1 MILVVQ
7 PWSTWSTSLPLG
19 QCHTSRPSSRPI
31 GVVLSALAASSL
43 GLPKVARRARATT
56 WRIGSSRLATVEAAV
71 EEAVCEWQNSEM
83 AGRESNPS
91 KSQIVGNGSDQT
103 LAFGLLFLPSKWAA
117 EMKNVLTDL
126 RSLGKFPEKA
136 PLLGIPTQGETLSI
150 GSAQQ
155 DPQAPL
161 PRAVI
166 LEEKSLE
173 LISHESIR
181 IQDSIDANPMKS
193 IQAVECE

>member
-1 MILVVQ
+1 M
-7 PWSTWSTSLPLG
+7 
-19 QCHTSRPSSRPI
+19 
-31 GVVLSALAASSL
+31 
-43 GLPKVARRARATT
+43 
-56 WRIGSSRLATVEAAV
+56 

-83 AGRESNPS
+83 AGRDSNPS
-91 KSQIVGNGSDQT
+91 KSQIVGDGSDQN

-117 EMKNVLTDL
+117 EMKNILTDL

>member
-1 MILVVQ
+1 MVLVVQ
-7 PWSTWSTSLPLG
+7 PWSTSPPLG
-19 QCHTSRPSSRPI
+19 QCHTCHWPSSPRI
-31 GVVLSALAASSL
+31 GVVLSGLLASSF
-43 GLPKVARRARATT
+43 GSPKVARRARATA
-56 WRIGSSRLATVEAAV
+56 WRVGSSRLATVEAAV
-71 EEAVCEWQNSEM
+71 EEAVCEWQNSET
-83 AGRESNPS
+83 AGSKLS
-91 KSQIVGNGSDQT
+91 KSQIVSSESGDGSDQNV
-103 LAFGLLFLPSKWAA
+103 AFGLLFLPSKWAA
-117 EMKNVLTDL
+117 EMKNILTDL
-126 RSLGKFPEKA
+126 RALGRFPEKA